1 MLSQVPGMGGNT
13 QHRVIL
19 LQPSRDVMLRG
30 EIGGEERE
38 DHQGVFLSD
47 GTEVAHGTVQFNR
60 LAPRDPDV
68 CSKAMTGGDTA
79 SS

>member
-1 MLSQVPGMGGNT
+1 MPSQVPGMGGNT
-13 QHRVIL
+13 QHWVIL

-30 EIGGEERE
+30 ETGGGERE
-38 DHQGVFLSD
+38 DNQGAFLSD
-47 GTEVAHGTVQFNR
+47 GTKVAHGTVQFDS

-68 CSKAMTGGDTA
+68 CSKARTGGDTA

>member
-1 MLSQVPGMGGNT
+1 MLCQVPRIEGST
-13 QHRVIL
+13 QHWVIL

-30 EIGGEERE
+30 EIGGGERE

-47 GTEVAHGTVQFNR
+47 GTEVAHGTVQFDR

-68 CSKAMTGGDTA
+68 CSKARTGGDTA